1 MARRQQT
8 KGSDMT
14 NAINEAIE
22 AHAAHNLASALADVG
37 VTAARSG
44 ALHSSSEA
52 CEVAGYGTVF
62 YDSGWVVRAMGGC
75 DDRIDNDELA
85 NELAEIVAMTKQ

>member
-1 MARRQQT
+1 MFT
-8 KGSDMT
+8 D
-14 NAINEAIE
+14 NANNEAIS

-37 VTAARSG
+37 VTATRSG

-52 CEVAGYGTVF
+52 CEIAGYGRVF
-62 YDSGWVVRAMGGC
+62 HDSGWVVRRMGGC

-85 NELAEIVAMTKQ
+85 AELAEVVAMTKQIS